1 MSFYDDVLR
10 QLIAALGAALFIGN
24 LVALLRHRAD
34 VRRGGSARPAPTKA
48 TASAKSD
55 GASAAKTDD
64 LPAAPI
70 GRTVGYML
78 LGLVVMVW
86 GVASLLAG

>member
-10 QLIAALGAALFIGN
+10 QLIAAMGAALFLGN
-24 LVALLRHRAD
+24 LVALIRRRAD
-34 VRRGGSARPAPTKA
+34 AKRTAVAGRKTAKGAKTTKA
-48 TASAKSD
+48 D
-55 GASAAKTDD
+55 VDD
-64 LPAAPI
+64 LPVAPI
-70 GRTVGYML
+70 GRTIGYML

>member
-10 QLIAALGAALFIGN
+10 QLIAALGAALFVGN
-24 LVALLRHRAD
+24 LVALIRRRAD
-34 VRRGGSARPAPTKA
+34 ARR
-48 TASAKSD
+48 TAVGRKSAKVD
-55 GASAAKTDD
+55 AED
-64 LPAAPI
+64 LPVAPI
-70 GRTVGYML
+70 GRTIGYML